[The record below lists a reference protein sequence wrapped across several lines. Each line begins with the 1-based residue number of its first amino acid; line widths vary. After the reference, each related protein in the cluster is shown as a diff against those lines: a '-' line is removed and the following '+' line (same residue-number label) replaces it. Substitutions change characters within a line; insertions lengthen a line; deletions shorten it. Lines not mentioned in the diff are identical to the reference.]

1 MIILKSSSPL
11 LALFRD
17 NERVAKVVSHTNPS
31 NFPLPLQSLRTFELM
46 LTVFVFTE
54 G

>member
-17 NERVAKVVSHTNPS
+17 NERVAKVVSLIQILLIFLCRCNHYVLLS
-31 NFPLPLQSLRTFELM
+31 SC
-46 LTVFVFTE
+46 
-54 G
+54 